1 MAKNLEIHNETTDE
15 RTIEGFG
22 AEWAAFDQSN
32 QDPSERQSEFER
44 YFSVFPFTGLEQA
57 EGFDLGCG
65 SGRWAALAAKRVGHL
80 HCIDPAEKA
89 LAVARANLAGHAN
102 VSFHLASAD
111 NIPLADGSQDFG
123 YSLGVLHHT
132 PDTEAALAK
141 CVAKLKPGAP
151 FLVYLYYA
159 FDNQPWWFRQ
169 IWRVSDIGRQIISR
183 LPFGPRRFASEALAA
198 TLYWPLARTARLAE
212 KLGANV
218 RAFPLSDYRRKSFY
232 AMRTDALDR
241 FGTRLE
247 KRFTRNEITS
257 MMRRCGLEDIVFRE
271 DAPFWCACGRRTAG
285 TVAATA

>member
-1 MAKNLEIHNETTDE
+1 MSQDQESQGA
-15 RTIEGFG
+15 TIDAPTVEGFG
-22 AEWAAFDQSN
+22 EEWAAFDQTG
-32 QDPSERQSEFER
+32 QDPRERASEFER
-44 YFSVFPFTGLEQA
+44 YFSVFPFDGLEHS

-80 HCIDPAEKA
+80 HCVDPAEKA
-89 LAVARANLAGHAN
+89 LAVARANLAGQPNA
-102 VSFHLASAD
+102 SFHLAGSD

-169 IWRVSDIGRQIISR
+169 IWRVSDVGRRVISR
-183 LPFGPRRFASEALAA
+183 LPFGPRKALSEALAL
-198 TLYWPLARTARLAE
+198 TVYWPLARSARLAE

-218 RAFPLSDYRRKSFY
+218 RPFPLSDYRRRSFY

-247 KRFTRNEITS
+247 KRFTRTEIEA
-257 MMRRCGLEDIVFRE
+257 MMRRCGLGDIVFRE
-271 DAPFWCACGRRTAG
+271 DAPFWCACGRKTA
-285 TVAATA
+285 